1 MINTM
6 YIVMF
11 QLYFIINITYQILK
25 YYNESVVLYND
36 FYRTVGVILDNVTSR
51 VIYNDETL
59 A

>member
-1 MINTM
+1 M

-25 YYNESVVLYND
+25 YYNGSVALYND
-36 FYRTVGVILDNVTSR
+36 LCKAVVVILENVTSR